1 MRFNCGH
8 KDDRYQKTYEKIR
21 AEHER
26 LRKWHKWFAWIP
38 TRVLVVKEIIPD
50 GFDTMH
56 EKCIWL
62 ETIERKGEFHY
73 YADTECRDSGWEWE
87 YRVSDDI

>member
-1 MRFNCGH
+1 MRFNCGPN

-21 AEHER
+21 EEQER

-38 TRVLVVKEIIPD
+38 TRVLVVKEIVPD

-62 ETIERKGEFHY
+62 ETIERKGQY
-73 YADTECRDSGWEWE
+73 GSGWEWE
-87 YRVSDDI
+87 YRIPEDPKDSWRD